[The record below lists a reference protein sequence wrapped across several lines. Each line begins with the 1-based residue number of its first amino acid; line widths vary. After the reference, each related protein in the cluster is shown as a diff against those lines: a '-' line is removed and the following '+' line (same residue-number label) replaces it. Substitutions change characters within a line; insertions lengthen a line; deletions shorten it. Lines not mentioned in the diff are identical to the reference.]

1 MLTPWCCQGQQ
12 EAGTWQGGWGLFATS
27 LFHKR
32 MRLAP
37 SGMLAGGMAAQTLPV
52 GEAIKGNPGQGP
64 GCSCAQQET
73 PSHRVLGTLRLH
85 AGSQPSREAWC
96 FLSIP

>member
-1 MLTPWCCQGQQ
+1 MVLPGV
-12 EAGTWQGGWGLFATS
+12 AGSMAGWLGGWGLFATS

-32 MRLAP
+32 MRQAP
-37 SGMLAGGMAAQTLPV
+37 SGMLAGGMAAQTLPAAM
-52 GEAIKGNPGQGP
+52 AIKGNPGEGP
-64 GCSCAQQET
+64 CCSCAQQEI
-73 PSHRVLGTLRLH
+73 PSHGVPGTLRLR